1 MAKFTQL
8 LLSALLLAAPLTAIA
23 DFAFGTPGFGHNSAA
38 LDGRAREILKDAAT
52 WLERLPNHKLRIYGN
67 RGVLETDTS
76 ISLQRLENA
85 QQFLVG
91 IGVKEDRILLVDL
104 GASRPA
110 RPNCKSEVI
119 PDECDEFNRT
129 IQLDLFAP

>member
-1 MAKFTQL
+1 MAKFTRL
-8 LLSALLLAAPLTAIA
+8 LLSALLLAASLTASA

-38 LDGRAREILKDAAT
+38 LDGRAKEILKDAAT

-67 RGVLETDTS
+67 RGVLENA
-76 ISLQRLENA
+76 LQRLENA
-85 QQFLVG
+85 QQLLVG
-91 IGVKEDRILLVDL
+91 IGVKEDRIVLVDL

-119 PDECDEFNRT
+119 PDECDEFNRV